1 MIDMK
6 KVFEL
11 SYGIDGYDKDL
22 VEMME
27 TFGTITLIDTVLHP
41 TPIWADEYYIPRQ
54 TLTYEW
60 NIHPQYEKLA
70 ENLYNLA
77 FGNDLLN

>member
-1 MIDMK
+1 MK

-11 SYGIDGYDKDL
+11 SYEIEKYDSDL

-27 TFGTITLIDTVLHP
+27 TFGTITLIDTKTHP
-41 TPIWADEYYIPRQ
+41 IPVWAKDDEYYIPRQ

-60 NIHPQYEKLA
+60 AIKSQYVKLA
-70 ENLYNLA
+70 ENLYNIA
-77 FGNDLLN
+77 MNNDLLN

>member
-1 MIDMK
+1 MK

-60 NIHPQYEKLA
+60 DIHPQYEKLA

>member
-1 MIDMK
+1 MK

-11 SYGIDGYDKDL
+11 SYGIDGYDSDL

-27 TFGTITLIDTVLHP
+27 TFGTITLIDTITHP
-41 TPIWADEYYIPRQ
+41 IPIWAKDDKYYIPRQ

-60 NIHPQYEKLA
+60 TIKSQYVKLA
-70 ENLYNLA
+70 ENLYNIA
-77 FGNDLLN
+77 FNNDLLN